1 MNRDDIQSRLTKGDR
16 LLLDGATGSELQRR
30 GVNVSK
36 GVTSEGGLG
45 AWSATAMGDAPELVR
60 EVHEDYLREGADII
74 TTNSFWTNRERLGMV
89 GLADKMEEYTHLAAE
104 IACEARDRL
113 NPQAYVAGSMA
124 PPGGGDLTKEF
135 TDQSAVLAAA
145 GVDVIL
151 LEYVGAVADC
161 VLAVQAVSGTGLP
174 IFLGLKHVT
183 LEGTNSAG
191 ETFEKLADALEGHK
205 VDAVLPMCSRP
216 EEISASLP
224 KLRAAFDGPVGAY
237 ANIGYNQAAGR
248 PEFPKRQWHVI
259 ETDDYPP
266 DRYAEFA
273 RAWLDM
279 GAQIIGGCC
288 ATGPEHIAAIR
299 PVVKGLEKQKA
310 LDS

>member
-1 MNRDDIQSRLTKGDR
+1 MKRDDIQSRLAKGDR

-36 GVTSEGGLG
+36 GVTSDGGLG
-45 AWSATAMGDAPELVR
+45 PWSATAMGDAPELVV

-89 GLADKMEEYTHLAAE
+89 GLADKMEEYTQLAAE
-104 IACEARDRL
+104 IACEARDRF

-124 PPGGGDLTKEF
+124 PPGWGDLTKEF
-135 TDQSAVLAAA
+135 RDQSAVLAAA
-145 GVDVIL
+145 GVDLLL
-151 LEYVGAVADC
+151 LEYVGPVSDC
-161 VLAVQAVSGTGLP
+161 LLAVQAASVTGLP

-183 LEGTNSAG
+183 MEGTLSSD
-191 ETFEKLADALEGHK
+191 ETFEQLAGALQGKEVDAL
-205 VDAVLPMCSRP
+205 LPMCSRP
-216 EEISASLP
+216 EAISASLP
-224 KLRAAFDGPVGAY
+224 KLRAAFEGAIGAY
-237 ANIGYNQAAGR
+237 ANIGYNQASGR

-266 DRYAEFA
+266 ERYAEFA
-273 RAWLDM
+273 RAWIDM
-279 GAQIIGGCC
+279 GAQVIGGCC
-288 ATGPEHIAAIR
+288 ATGPEHIAALR
-299 PVVKGLEKQKA
+299 PVVKGLEKQEA

>member
-1 MNRDDIQSRLTKGDR
+1 MTRDDIRSRLAEGER

-36 GVTSEGGLG
+36 GVTAEGGLG
-45 AWSATAMGDAPELVR
+45 PWSATAMGDAPELVR

-74 TTNSFWTNRERLGMV
+74 TTNSFWTNRERLDMV

-104 IACEARDRL
+104 IACEARDGL

-124 PPGGGDLTKEF
+124 PPGWGDLAKEF
-135 TDQSAVLAAA
+135 SDQSAVLAAG

-151 LEYVGAVADC
+151 LEYVGSVADC
-161 VLAVQAVSGTGLP
+161 VEAVRAVSETGLP
-174 IFLGLKHVT
+174 IFVGLKHVT
-183 LEGTNSAG
+183 LEGTNSDDESFAQ
-191 ETFEKLADALEGHK
+191 LADGLEGYS
-205 VDAVLPMCSRP
+205 VDAILPMCSRP
-216 EEISASLP
+216 EAISASLP

-237 ANIGYNQAAGR
+237 ANIGYNQASGR
-248 PEFPKRQWHVI
+248 PDFPKRQWHVI

-266 DRYAEFA
+266 ERYAEFA
-273 RAWLDM
+273 RDWLEM

-299 PVVKGLEKQKA
+299 PVVKGAEVVEV
-310 LDS
+310 

>member
-1 MNRDDIQSRLTKGDR
+1 MNGNDIRSRLANGDR

-45 AWSATAMGDAPELVR
+45 PWSATAMGDAPELVR

-89 GLADKMEEYTHLAAE
+89 GLADKMEEYTSLAAE
-104 IACEARDRL
+104 IACAARDRL
-113 NPQAYVAGSMA
+113 NTRAYVAGSMA
-124 PPGGGDLTKEF
+124 PPGWGDLTKEF
-135 TDQSAVLAAA
+135 IDQSAVLAAG
-145 GVDVIL
+145 GVDIIL

-161 VLAVQAVSGTGLP
+161 VKAVQAVSGTGLP

-183 LEGTNSAG
+183 LEGTNSDG
-191 ETFEKLADALEGHK
+191 ETFEKLADALEGYK
-205 VDAVLPMCSRP
+205 VDAILPMCSRP
-216 EEISASLP
+216 EAISASLP
-224 KLRAAFDGPVGAY
+224 GLRTAYDGPVGAY
-237 ANIGYNQAAGR
+237 ANIGYNQSSER

-259 ETDDYPP
+259 ETEDYPP
-266 DRYAEFA
+266 ERYAEFA
-273 RAWLDM
+273 SEWLDM

-299 PVVKGLEKQKA
+299 PVVKGLEEQKA

>member
-1 MNRDDIQSRLTKGDR
+1 MNGNDIRSRLASGDR

-45 AWSATAMGDAPELVR
+45 PWSATAMGDAPELVR

-89 GLADKMEEYTHLAAE
+89 GLADKMEEYTRLAAE

-113 NPQAYVAGSMA
+113 NTRAYVAGSMA
-124 PPGGGDLTKEF
+124 PPGWGDLTKEF
-135 TDQSAVLAAA
+135 IDQSAVLAAG
-145 GVDVIL
+145 GVDIIL

-161 VLAVQAVSGTGLP
+161 VKAVQAVSGTGLP

-183 LEGTNSAG
+183 LEGTNSDG
-191 ETFEKLADALEGHK
+191 ETFEKLADALEGYK
-205 VDAVLPMCSRP
+205 VDAILPMCSRP
-216 EEISASLP
+216 EAISASLP
-224 KLRAAFDGPVGAY
+224 GLRAAYDGPVGAY
-237 ANIGYNQAAGR
+237 ANIGYNQSSER

-259 ETDDYPP
+259 ETEDYPP
-266 DRYAEFA
+266 ERYAEFA
-273 RAWLDM
+273 SEWLDM

-299 PVVKGLEKQKA
+299 PVVKGLEEQKV

>member
-1 MNRDDIQSRLTKGDR
+1 MNGNDIRSRLVSGDR

-36 GVTSEGGLG
+36 GVTPEGGLG
-45 AWSATAMGDAPELVR
+45 PWSATAMGDAPELVR

-89 GLADKMEEYTHLAAE
+89 GLADKMEAYTHLAAE
-104 IACEARDRL
+104 IACGARDQL
-113 NPQAYVAGSMA
+113 NSRAYVAGSMA
-124 PPGGGDLTKEF
+124 PPGWGDLTKEF
-135 TDQSAVLAAA
+135 IDQSAVLAAG
-145 GVDVIL
+145 GVDIIL

-161 VLAVQAVSGTGLP
+161 VKAVQAVSGTGLP

-183 LEGTNSAG
+183 LEGTNSDG
-191 ETFEKLADALEGHK
+191 ETFEQLADALREYR
-205 VDAVLPMCSRP
+205 VDAILPMCSRP
-216 EEISASLP
+216 EAISASLP

-237 ANIGYNQAAGR
+237 ANIGYNQSSER

-259 ETDDYPP
+259 ETEDYPP
-266 DRYAEFA
+266 ERYAEFA
-273 RAWLDM
+273 SEWLDM

-299 PVVKGLEKQKA
+299 PVVKGVEEQKA
-310 LDS
+310 

>member
-1 MNRDDIQSRLTKGDR
+1 MNGNDIRSRLVSGDR

-36 GVTSEGGLG
+36 GVTPEGGLG
-45 AWSATAMGDAPELVR
+45 PWSATAMGDAPELVR

-89 GLADKMEEYTHLAAE
+89 GLADKMEAYTHLAAE
-104 IACEARDRL
+104 IACGARDQL
-113 NPQAYVAGSMA
+113 NSRAYVAGSMA
-124 PPGGGDLTKEF
+124 PPGWGDLTKEF
-135 TDQSAVLAAA
+135 IDQSAVLAAG
-145 GVDVIL
+145 GVDIIL

-161 VLAVQAVSGTGLP
+161 VKAVQAVSGTGLP

-183 LEGTNSAG
+183 LEGTNSDG
-191 ETFEKLADALEGHK
+191 ETFEQLADALREYR
-205 VDAVLPMCSRP
+205 VDAILPMCSRP
-216 EEISASLP
+216 EAISASLP

-237 ANIGYNQAAGR
+237 ANIGYNQSSER

-259 ETDDYPP
+259 ETEDYPP
-266 DRYAEFA
+266 ERYAEFA
-273 RAWLDM
+273 SEWLDM
-279 GAQIIGGCC
+279 GAQIIGGRC

-299 PVVKGLEKQKA
+299 PVVKGVEEQKA
-310 LDS
+310 